1 MPQYQIDKFLN
12 IQQLAV
18 TRVFVKQEL
27 YSTDIQRQ
35 TAVTAY
41 LSSKQLLLFVFV
53 EYSIYSII
61 NLTKI
66 EKEIYY
72 YFLSEQLIVYDIVY
86 IDLIC

>member
-1 MPQYQIDKFLN
+1 MN

-72 YFLSEQLIVYDIVY
+72 YFLSEQLIVYGIVY